1 MPAAI
6 LLMGKW
12 YLKFE
17 YQSRFAIFYGGAAIS
32 GAFSGLLAYA
42 IAKMDGAGGYEG
54 WRQVLKT
61 TQL

>member
-42 IAKMDGAGGYEG
+42 IAKMDGVGGYEG
-54 WRQVLKT
+54 WR
-61 TQL
+61 